1 MKKVLTFLM
10 AFVFSASLYAQTNLT
25 TAVDFTVTDT
35 QGNVHNLFTYLD
47 DGKYVVLDFMFTT

>member
-10 AFVFSASLYAQTNLT
+10 AFVFSAALYAQTNLT

-35 QGNVHNLFTYLD
+35 QGNVHNLFSYLNE
-47 DGKYVVLDFMFTT
+47 GKFVVLDFFFTT